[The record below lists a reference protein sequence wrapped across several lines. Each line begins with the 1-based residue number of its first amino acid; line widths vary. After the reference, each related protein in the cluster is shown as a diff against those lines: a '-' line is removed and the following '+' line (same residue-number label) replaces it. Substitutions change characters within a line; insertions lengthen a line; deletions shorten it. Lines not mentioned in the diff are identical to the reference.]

1 MATKDGSIAVD
12 QAKKVFVISPIGA
25 EGSDVR
31 ELADLFLEDLVRVAL
46 PAPGYD
52 VMRAD
57 EDGSPYAITSAMMGR
72 LLAADFCVA
81 DISGLNPNVMYEL
94 ALAHAAGKRVIIMT
108 SDIGPMP
115 FDIKDMR
122 TITYST
128 RADKIKKAVA
138 GLRQMAEFKA
148 APDEA
153 FLIINP
159 VHEAFQA
166 WTDKQTAAAVTGSA
180 DEAMVRVVERLES
193 KLDAVSAELIDG
205 ARGQRQEGTVARLGL
220 KDQYLKLQAYA
231 EALRTLENRSKQDT
245 LELYKVENQM
255 AALVGRSDDFIKLV
269 DVESRQNHN

>member
-1 MATKDGSIAVD
+1 MATTAGSIGVD
-12 QAKKVFVISPIGA
+12 QTKKVFVISPIGA
-25 EGSDVR
+25 EGTDVR

-46 PAPGYD
+46 PAPCYD

-108 SDIGPMP
+108 SDVGPMP
-115 FDIKDMR
+115 FDIKDIR
-122 TITYST
+122 TITYSI
-128 RADKIKKAVA
+128 RADKIKTAVA

-153 FLIINP
+153 LLIINP

-166 WTDKQTAAAVTGSA
+166 WADKQTAAAVTGSA
-180 DEAMVRVVERLES
+180 DEAMVRVVERLER
-193 KLDAVSAELIDG
+193 KLDAVSAELMG
-205 ARGQRQEGTVARLGL
+205 GLRGNRQEGMVASPSP

-231 EALRTLENRSKQDT
+231 EALKALENRSKQDT

-255 AALVGRSDDFIKLV
+255 AALAGRSEDLNIGLQGV
-269 DVESRQNHN
+269 QRWCG